1 MALVI
6 VLAIF
11 VLVLGL
17 CVGFLSRVSTERNS
31 SKRYASSVD
40 ARLLADSAVQIVQG
54 QIDSATTQGTEVAWS
69 SQPGLVRTYDS
80 SGKPLRSYKLYSS
93 PAMQPA
99 GALDPAA
106 EAASLAGWFD
116 SPAIYTDLNVPED
129 SDFDGTP
136 DIWPILD
143 PSSLQSSSAP
153 EGFHITGAPSGA
165 SLGFTNPA
173 PMPVGW
179 LYVLKDGSM
188 VAPGGAGK
196 TASVAGATTQNPIVG
211 RIAFWTDDESCKVN
225 INTASEGT
233 YWDIPRARNKGE
245 RALALYQPTQ
255 GEYQAFPGH
264 PATTSLSAVFPS
276 LTRDQIFSLVPRL
289 QNQGSK
295 DGTVDVTK
303 ATAVT
308 LDKDRLYPSGAE
320 LLFDPDRT
328 ANPGVDKNIL
338 ERAKFFLTAT
348 SRAPETNLFNL
359 PKVACWPLHADLV
372 SNPSSAYATAFDRL
386 IARCATVNGQPYFF
400 QRRNSASQTDDYAIP
415 RNPVLYGYLSSL
427 LQMRVP
433 GFGASLGAKW
443 GADREQIL
451 TEAFD
456 YIRCTNLNDLSLAA
470 DKQFAA
476 ATDGKT
482 MSQGEVVPIKIGATR
497 GAGRYLTVAEAT
509 LWLVCTADATDTVS
523 NDPAANRTLAV
534 NTPLVKDSPANTKEI
549 RIEAA
554 FLVEPFCPMLTV
566 TPIRP
571 DVEVLVS
578 GLENLTVRGNGGG
591 AAVNLGFPS
600 QAQQTYT
607 GAGVYLLGMS
617 PTWTSG
623 ANPWGGHLG
632 MNWALDAPG
641 SGRQVRARNGGRLP
655 VDTEFANI
663 QDNTK
668 NGQYP
673 FVSEPVTVT
682 VSKTSPMITLG
693 TDKVGAT
700 SKEITVTLRQRT
712 TGTVIQTIQMALD
725 FPNSSAMPAPTLPS
739 ALRTFQAGGCGV
751 SVEPARARLAPS
763 PLNYGNDVIYSLV
776 PASGGRTGDPRL
788 VAMTEA
794 VDVGV
799 FQPHPSADGTNRA
812 GNSLISL
819 GVNGAGIR
827 SGNKGTLADLGGA
840 LHPSGYPMPKAP
852 FAQSASQT
860 TGDWDNGLADQPDGG
875 YLNAS
880 DGGNQHTSFTPYFTM
895 HSLAQIT
902 FTSPNRIMP
911 SPGMFGSLPTGVK
924 RNRPWETLLFRRQP
938 GHPNYAASAGSFTND
953 PDYLFLDL
961 FWMPVVEPYA
971 ISEPL
976 STAGKVN
983 MNYQIVPF
991 TWIERSTGL
1000 YAVLQKEKVV
1010 SIPTADYALP
1020 NPYKINAT
1028 YLTTDG
1034 SFADGTYRHDVDI
1047 AATLAQ
1053 FRQRF
1058 DNSDGTGFYAFR
1070 TATEICDIH
1079 IVPDKA
1085 SVNSSSRTGLD
1096 EDMAKYWAGNALTG
1110 DNTRERIYTTVY
1122 PRLTT
1127 KSNTFTVHFRAQAL
1141 RQVPGSTPGQ
1151 WVEGKDLV
1159 TADYRGATTIERYV
1173 DPSDAA
1179 IPDYASKPSAAPV
1192 LDSFYHWRVRSLR
1205 QFAP

>member
-6 VLAIF
+6 VLAVF

-31 SKRYASSVD
+31 SKRYASSID
-40 ARLLADSAVQIVQG
+40 ARLLADTAVQIVQG
-54 QIDSATTQGTEVAWS
+54 QIDSATTQGTGVAWS

-80 SGKPLRSYKLYSS
+80 SGKPLKSYKLYSS
-93 PAMQPA
+93 ATMQPA

-106 EAASLAGWFD
+106 EAASLAGWFG
-116 SPAIYTDLNVPED
+116 SPALYTDLNAPED
-129 SDFDGTP
+129 FDFDGAP

-143 PSSLQSSSAP
+143 PTSLQSGSAP
-153 EGFHITGAPSGA
+153 EGFGITGAPAGLSQGIA
-165 SLGFTNPA
+165 NPA
-173 PMPVGW
+173 PMPAGW
-179 LYVLKDGSM
+179 LYVLKDGSI
-188 VAPGGAGK
+188 VAPVGSGNMA
-196 TASVAGATTQNPIVG
+196 AVAGATAQNPIVG

-233 YWDIPRARNKGE
+233 YWDVPRARNKGE
-245 RALALYQPTQ
+245 RELALYQPTQ

-264 PATTSLSAVFPS
+264 PATTSLSAVFPGLS
-276 LTRDQIFSLVPRL
+276 RDQIFTLVPRL
-289 QNQGSK
+289 QNRGSK

-303 ATAVT
+303 ASAVI
-308 LDKDRLYPSGAE
+308 LDKDRLYPSAAE
-320 LLFDPDRT
+320 MIFDPDR
-328 ANPGVDKNIL
+328 AASAGVDKGML

-359 PKVACWPLHADLV
+359 PKVACWPLHADLA
-372 SNPSSAYATAFDRL
+372 SNAASPFATAFDRL
-386 IARCATVNGQPYFF
+386 IARCATINGQPYFF
-400 QRRNSASQTDDYAIP
+400 QRRSSTSQTDDYAIP
-415 RNPVLYGYLSSL
+415 RNPVVYGYLSSL
-427 LQMRVP
+427 LQRPVP

-443 GADREQIL
+443 GTDRDQIL

-456 YIRCTNLNDLSLAA
+456 YIRCTNLNDLGLAA

-482 MSQGEVVPIKIGATR
+482 MSQGEVVPIKIGSTR

-509 LWLVCTADATDTVS
+509 LWIVCTADAMDTVS
-523 NDPAANRTLAV
+523 NDPAANLTLAE
-534 NTPLVKDSPANTKEI
+534 NTPLAKDSPANTKQI

-554 FLVEPFCPMLTV
+554 LLVEPFCPMLTV

-571 DVEVLVS
+571 DVEILVS

-591 AAVNLGFPS
+591 AAVNFGFPS
-600 QAQQTYT
+600 QAEQTYT

-623 ANPWGGHLG
+623 ANAWGGHLG
-632 MNWALDAPG
+632 MNWALDAPKA
-641 SGRQVRARNGGRLP
+641 GRQVRARNGGRLKE
-655 VDTEFANI
+655 DAEFADL
-663 QDNTK
+663 QDNTE
-668 NGQYP
+668 NSQYP
-673 FVSEPVTVT
+673 FVSEPATVT
-682 VSKTSPMITLG
+682 VSKTSPMITLAS
-693 TDKVGAT
+693 DKPGAL
-700 SKEITVTLRQRT
+700 SNEITVILRQRT
-712 TGTVIQTIQMALD
+712 TGRVIQTIPMALD
-725 FPNSSAMPAPTLPS
+725 FPNSSAIPAPTLPS
-739 ALRTFQAGGCGV
+739 PLRTFQAGGCGV

-763 PLNYGNDVIYSLV
+763 PLNYGNDVLYSLV

-788 VAMTEA
+788 VAMSET
-794 VDVGV
+794 VDAGM
-799 FQPHPSADGTNRA
+799 FKPHPSADGTNRA

-840 LHPSGYPMPKAP
+840 LHPAGNPMPKAP
-852 FAQSASQT
+852 FVQAASQT

-924 RNRPWETLLFRRQP
+924 RSRPWETLLFRRQP
-938 GHPNYAASAGSFTND
+938 GHPNYPASAGSFASD

-1000 YAVLQKEKVV
+1000 HAVLEKEKVV
-1010 SIPTADYALP
+1010 SIPAAAYALP
-1020 NPYKINAT
+1020 TPYKISAT
-1028 YLTTDG
+1028 YQTTDG
-1034 SFADGTYRHDVDI
+1034 SFADGTYRHGVNI
-1047 AATLAQ
+1047 PATLEQ

-1070 TATEICDIH
+1070 TAAEICDIH
-1079 IVPDKA
+1079 IVPDNASADASSKA
-1085 SVNSSSRTGLD
+1085 KLD
-1096 EDMAKYWAGNALTG
+1096 ADMAKYWAANALTG
-1110 DNTRERIYTTVY
+1110 DNTRERVYTTVY

-1141 RQVPGSTPGQ
+1141 RQLPGSTAGQ
-1151 WVEGKDLV
+1151 WVEGKDQV
-1159 TADYRGATTIERYV
+1159 AADYRGSATIERYV
-1173 DPSDAA
+1173 DPADAS
-1179 IPDYASKPSAAPV
+1179 IPDYAANPSATPV
-1192 LDSFYHWRVRSLR
+1192 LDSFYHWRVRSVR